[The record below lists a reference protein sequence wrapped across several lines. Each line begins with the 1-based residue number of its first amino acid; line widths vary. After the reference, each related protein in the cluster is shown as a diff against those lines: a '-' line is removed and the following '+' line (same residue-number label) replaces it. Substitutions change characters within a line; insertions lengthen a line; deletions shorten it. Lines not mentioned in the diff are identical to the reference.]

1 MGFAT
6 TADTNYEGNSLPVLG
21 IGVYDNASLV
31 GAKFETGLTKQDGTA
46 LDDRIS
52 IFLKT
57 AEGQPFTYS
66 EVRPKDAEKEDKMT
80 IRVGHVLS
88 KFYDKATQLVQSNTT
103 FEGYANW
110 AVNLLNQAV
119 PKNQKVKFVII
130 GSVYE
135 GKARTGLPKYPPF
148 IVKAGEDLGFD
159 ANALKS
165 NAEYYAHTAAPTPD
179 ATGTTTGAPSTKMVG
194 EF

>member
-6 TADTNYEGNSLPVLG
+6 TADTNYEGNAFPVLSIG
-21 IGVYDNASLV
+21 IYDNASLV
-31 GAKFETGLTKQDGTA
+31 GAKFETGLKKDNGEE
-46 LDDRIS
+46 LKDRIT
-52 IFLKT
+52 INFKT
-57 AEGQPFTYS
+57 AEGAPFTYS
-66 EVRPKDAEKEDKMT
+66 EIKPEDPDKEDKMT

-88 KFYDKATQLVQSNTT
+88 KFYDKSQLVQNNAT
-103 FEGYANW
+103 FESYATW
-110 AVNLLNQAV
+110 AVGLLNAAV
-119 PKNQKVKFVII
+119 PKNQKVKFAII
-130 GSVYE
+130 GSVYQ

-179 ATGTTTGAPSTKMVG
+179 ATGSTPNAKTVG